1 MSEAD
6 RVFSRHQ
13 QPSAAPASQDRQV
26 IVSAPR
32 RNSAGI
38 AKSRVVEVVHV
49 SRAGSRQPADE
60 ARPPTRHV
68 HAETWPDGFHARSA
82 APLPPRAL
90 QPAAPE
96 PAAPVGHFMP
106 GWQPLLQPAAPEA
119 DPVEAPVAAPAVR
132 RRKLRAAKPAMP
144 TAASRPFA
152 DPFTGED
159 GGANCYRC
167 GYLVEPTRDARGL
180 TTCAKCG

>member
-1 MSEAD
+1 MSDAD
-6 RVFSRHQ
+6 RVFSKYK
-13 QPSAAPASQDRQV
+13 QPSAGAASQSRQL

-49 SRAGSRQPADE
+49 SRAGSRRPANE
-60 ARPPTRHV
+60 PHSVPRYV
-68 HAETWPDGFHARSA
+68 HAETWPDGFHAKSA
-82 APLPPRAL
+82 APLPPREL

-96 PAAPVGHFMP
+96 QAPPVGHLMP

-119 DPVEAPVAAPAVR
+119 EPMEAPVAAPAIR
-132 RRKLRAAKPAMP
+132 QPKRRAAKPP
-144 TAASRPFA
+144 TPKAASRPFA

-167 GYLVEPTRDARGL
+167 GYLVEPAREARGL

>member
-1 MSEAD
+1 MSDAD

-13 QPSAAPASQDRQV
+13 QPTAAPASQSRQL
-26 IVSAPR
+26 IVSASR

-60 ARPPTRHV
+60 ARPVPRHV
-68 HAETWPDGFHARSA
+68 HAETWPDGFHAKSA
-82 APLPPRAL
+82 APLPPREL

-96 PAAPVGHFMP
+96 PAAPVGHVMP

-119 DPVEAPVAAPAVR
+119 DPVAAPAAAPTVR
-132 RRKLRAAKPAMP
+132 QRTPRAAKPPTP

-159 GGANCYRC
+159 SGANCYRC
-167 GYLVEPTRDARGL
+167 GYLVEPAREARGL